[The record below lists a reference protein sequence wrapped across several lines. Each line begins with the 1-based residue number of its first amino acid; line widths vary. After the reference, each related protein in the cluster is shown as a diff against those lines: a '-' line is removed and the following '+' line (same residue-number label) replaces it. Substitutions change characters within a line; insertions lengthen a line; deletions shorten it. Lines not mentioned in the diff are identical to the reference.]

1 MGVVSFFMP
10 WFDGYTAIDIVS
22 GNPSFI
28 AGDYH
33 RFLLMA
39 VIVLTVIG
47 GVFSVRSVIDRMKG
61 LSSYGWLLF
70 GFIMLALVVIIG
82 MWAPEG
88 EKINL
93 LGGMGLYLDYV
104 CASLFIGY
112 GLIEYSTRYQ
122 K

>member
-1 MGVVSFFMP
+1 MP

-28 AGDYH
+28 SGDYH

-70 GFIMLALVVIIG
+70 GFVMLALVVIIG

-93 LGGMGLYLDYV
+93 LGGMGLYLGYV

-112 GLIEYSTRYQ
+112 GLIDILQGTRS
-122 K
+122 KLFI